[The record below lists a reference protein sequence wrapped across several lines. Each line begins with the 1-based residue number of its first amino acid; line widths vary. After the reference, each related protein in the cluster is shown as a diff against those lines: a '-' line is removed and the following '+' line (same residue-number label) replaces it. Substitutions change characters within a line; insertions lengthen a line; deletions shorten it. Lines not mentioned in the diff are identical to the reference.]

1 MLSSKEIDSKA
12 QFEVNSVCLNCFDK
26 WQDDDEI
33 EVDSEVEKS
42 WNPYESDSDMDEKV
56 KQCVGFHIVG

>member
-12 QFEVNSVCLNCFDK
+12 QFEVNS
-26 WQDDDEI
+26 DDDEI

-56 KQCVGFHIVG
+56 KECVGFHIVG